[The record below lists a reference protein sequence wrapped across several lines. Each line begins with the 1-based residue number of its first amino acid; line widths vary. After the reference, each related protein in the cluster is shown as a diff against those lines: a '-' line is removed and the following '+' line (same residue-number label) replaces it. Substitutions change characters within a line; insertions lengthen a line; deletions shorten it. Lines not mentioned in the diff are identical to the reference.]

1 MVSINLSEVTNRRE
15 IAVIIHEKME
25 MNGIKKSEIML
36 GTQLSKTA
44 INSVLCTG
52 NSKKDYRFTTLLKVL
67 SFMKIQ
73 LFIGGNKEQKS
84 KVLSLF

>member
-44 INSVLCTG
+44 INSVLCIG

>member
-1 MVSINLSEVTNRRE
+1 MVTINLSEVANREE
-15 IAVIIHEKME
+15 IAVIILEKME
-25 MNGIKKSEIML
+25 MNGIKKSEIIL

-44 INSVLCTG
+44 VNRVLCVG
-52 NSKKDYRFTTLLKVL
+52 NLKKDYRFETLLKVL

-73 LFIGGNKEQKS
+73 LFIGRNKEQNT

>member
-1 MVSINLSEVTNRRE
+1 MLSINLNEVVNRQE

-25 MNGIKKSEIML
+25 TNGIKKSELIL

-44 INSVLCTG
+44 INGVLCIG
-52 NSKKDYRFTTLLKVL
+52 NSKKDYRFDTLLKVL

-73 LFIGGNKEQKS
+73 LFIGRNKEQNG